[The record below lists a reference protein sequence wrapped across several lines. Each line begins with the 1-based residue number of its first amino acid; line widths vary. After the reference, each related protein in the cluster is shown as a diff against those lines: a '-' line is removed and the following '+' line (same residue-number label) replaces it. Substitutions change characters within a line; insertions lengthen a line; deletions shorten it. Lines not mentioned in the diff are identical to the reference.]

1 MKAKSIKGKSTKEIN
16 AALQESMADGFLP
29 TLAIVFLSIKQDRK
43 GITEILNDKGITV
56 FGATTAGE
64 FVDGNY
70 ESGSIA
76 VLLLDM
82 DKSYFNIFFEDYRG
96 KDPGNVAKRLGEKSL
111 LEFTNPAFIV
121 TSSGMLLDGEK
132 VIRGLEDA
140 AGSKINIWG
149 GKAGDDGMGK
159 ETFVFTNRSS
169 SNEGILLLA
178 INNDKIS
185 VKGQAESGWKAVGTP
200 KSITSSEGLW
210 IYTLDDIP
218 ALELMIKYMG
228 YKFQRNEESDMVYDG
243 KITSPV
249 MLVRQKGEPIL
260 RSQVFMNWADKSIML
275 SGNFDVN
282 DKVRFTLPPDFEV
295 IDDVVK
301 SAQNLKE
308 TEFPES
314 DALIMFSCSGRL
326 IELGPMLNNEIDG
339 IRKTYNSPM
348 AGFFTYGEYG
358 RATNGDN
365 EYHNYTCCWIALKEN
380 LNLK

>member
-1 MKAKSIKGKSTKEIN
+1 MISKSIKGKSLKEIDTT
-16 AALQESMADGFLP
+16 LKECMSDGFKA

-43 GITEILNDKGITV
+43 GITELLNDKGIEV

-76 VLLLDM
+76 ILLLDM
-82 DKSYFNIFFEDYRG
+82 DKSYFKILFEDYRG

-140 AGSKINIWG
+140 AENDINIWG
-149 GKAGDDGMGK
+149 GKAGNDGMGK
-159 ETFVFTNRSS
+159 EIFVFTNRSS

-228 YKFQRNEESDMVYDG
+228 YKFQRNEDSDMVYDG

-249 MLVRQKGEPIL
+249 MLVRKKGESIL

-295 IDDVVK
+295 VDDVVK

-348 AGFFTYGEYG
+348 VGFFTYGEYG

-365 EYHNYTCCWIALKEN
+365 EYHNYTCCWVALKEN
-380 LNLK
+380 

>member
-1 MKAKSIKGKSTKEIN
+1 MRAKSIKAKSPKEID
-16 AALQESMADGFLP
+16 AALQECMFDGFKP

-43 GITEILNDKGITV
+43 KIAEILNSKNIDF

-64 FVDGNY
+64 FIDGNY

-76 VLLLDM
+76 ILLLDM
-82 DKSYFNIFFEDYRG
+82 DKTCFKILFEDYRG
-96 KDPGNVAKRLGEKSL
+96 KDPKNVAKRLGQKSL
-111 LEFTNPAFIV
+111 QEFSNPAFIV

-140 AGSKINIWG
+140 TSSEIHIWG
-149 GKAGDDGMGK
+149 GKAGDDQMGK
-159 ETFVFTNRSS
+159 ETFVFTNRST

-178 INNDKIS
+178 IDNDKIS
-185 VKGQAESGWKAVGTP
+185 VRGQAESGWKAVGTP

-210 IYTLDDIP
+210 IYTLDDKP

-228 YKFQRNEESDMVYDG
+228 YKFQHDEESDMVYDA

-295 IDDVVK
+295 VDDVVK

-308 TEFPES
+308 NEFPES

-326 IELGPMLNNEIDG
+326 VELGPMLNEEIDG
-339 IRKTYNSPM
+339 IRRTFDTPM

-358 RATNGDN
+358 RATNGNN
-365 EYHNYTCCWIALKEN
+365 EYHNYTCCWVALKE
-380 LNLK
+380 K

>member
-1 MKAKSIKGKSTKEIN
+1 MRAKSIKGKSPKEID
-16 AALQESMADGFLP
+16 AALQDCMFDGFKP

-43 GITEILNDKGITV
+43 EINKILNSKDIEF

-64 FVDGNY
+64 FIDGNY

-76 VLLLDM
+76 ILLLDM
-82 DKSYFNIFFEDYRG
+82 DKTYFKILFEDYRG
-96 KDPGNVAKRLGEKSL
+96 KDPKNVAKRLGQKSL
-111 LEFTNPAFIV
+111 QEFSNPAFIV

-140 AGSKINIWG
+140 KGSEIHVWG
-149 GKAGDDGMGK
+149 GKAGDDQIGK
-159 ETFVFTNRSS
+159 ETFVFTNRIS

-178 INNDKIS
+178 IDNDKIS
-185 VKGQAESGWKAVGTP
+185 VRGQAESGWKAVGTP

-210 IYTLDDIP
+210 IYTLDDKP

-228 YKFQRNEESDMVYDG
+228 YKFQHDEESDMVYDA

-295 IDDVVK
+295 VDDVVK

-308 TEFPES
+308 NEFPES

-326 IELGPMLNNEIDG
+326 VELGPMLNEEIDG
-339 IRKTYNSPM
+339 IRRTFDTPM

-358 RATNGDN
+358 RATNGNN
-365 EYHNYTCCWIALKEN
+365 EYHNYTCCWVALKE
-380 LNLK
+380 K